1 MRALPGVVTREGLRQ
16 PDQTTNE
23 FTAWVDGAEPRLRH
37 ALTASFGP
45 QVGEEAVADA
55 IAYAWEHWTDIAGKA
70 NPVGYVFG
78 VARNRARRLSS
89 RRPARFPLAPAQAL
103 PRVEPGLPD
112 ALTELPEQQ
121 RIVVTLLYGYEWT
134 MSEVAELL
142 GTKKTTAQTH
152 AERGL
157 ARLRSTLGVEQ

>member
-1 MRALPGVVTREGLRQ
+1 MRALTGVVTRDGLRQ
-16 PDQTTNE
+16 PDRGTDA
-23 FTAWVDGAEPRLRH
+23 FTAWVDEAEPRLRH

-55 IAYAWEHWTDIAGKA
+55 VGFAWEHWDEIAGKA

-89 RRPARFPLAPAQAL
+89 RRPVRFPIAPAQAL
-103 PRVEPGLPD
+103 PRVEPGLPA
-112 ALTELPEQQ
+112 ALSSLPERQ
-121 RIVVTLLYGYEWT
+121 RLVVTLLYGYEWT
-134 MSEVAELL
+134 MAEVADLL
-142 GTKKTTAQTH
+142 GTKKTTVQNH

-157 ARLRSTLGVEQ
+157 KRLRGQLGVDR